1 MYHENPPCVLT
12 IAGSDSGGGAGI
24 QADIKTISAL
34 GGYALSVLTALTA
47 QNTLGVQGIHPV
59 PAEFVRAQMD
69 SVMSDIPVK
78 AAKTGMLFSK
88 EIIAAVAD
96 TLQDRSFP
104 VVVDPVSISQSG
116 DRLLEEDALKALREK
131 IIPLADLITPNRPEA
146 EILTGKKIGDAEEIG
161 FAAESFFSMGAKA
174 VLIKGGH
181 FQSERMRDWLFLPG
195 EDPVCVE
202 KEKIPTSRTHGTG
215 CTLSAA
221 LATCLGQGMDM
232 QDALRRSRDFLHLSI
247 KAAFPFGSGQGPVNH
262 LAGQI
267 KNCAR
272 QEVLQEMEGLR
283 DRLIQGKKLGKL
295 VPEVGMNVALGLP
308 WPEGFPDVAAFDGR
322 IRRTKSGRLVVG
334 CPSFGAS
341 SHMAK
346 VVLAAKSINPDIN
359 CVANIRYNQDT
370 LRAIKGMDLPLAWFD
385 RAEEPGEVKEREGSS
400 LEWGTLRALQG
411 HSSPDTVKVIADR
424 GEAGKEPMLRLL
436 GRDCPEILDLLLRLA
451 ESV

>member
-1 MYHENPPCVLT
+1 MYHENPPCILT

-34 GGYALSVLTALTA
+34 GGYGLSVLTALTA

-69 SVMSDIPVK
+69 SVLSDFPVQ

-96 TLQDRSFP
+96 SLQDRSFP
-104 VVVDPVSISQSG
+104 LVVDPVCVSQTG
-116 DRLLEEDALKALREK
+116 DRLLEEEAIHALREK

-146 EILTGKKIGDAEEIG
+146 ELLTGKKIEGTEEIAS
-161 FAAESFFSMGAKA
+161 AAESFFSMGAKA

-195 EDPVCVE
+195 KEPVCAE

-221 LATCLGQGMDM
+221 LAACLGRKMDM
-232 QDALRRSRDFLHLSI
+232 PDALLRSRDFLHLSI
-247 KAAFPFGSGQGPVNH
+247 KAAFALGSGQGPVNH
-262 LAGQI
+262 LAEQI
-267 KNCAR
+267 KNNAR
-272 QEVLQEMEGLR
+272 QEVLQEMEDLR
-283 DRLIQGKKLGKL
+283 DQLIQGNKLGKL
-295 VPEVGMNVALGLP
+295 VPEVGMNVARGLP
-308 WPEGFPDVAAFDGR
+308 WPERFRDVAAFDGR
-322 IRRTKSGRLVVG
+322 IRRTKSGHLVAG

-346 VVLAAKSINPDIN
+346 VLLAGKSMNPDIN
-359 CVANIRYNQDT
+359 CVANVRYNQAG
-370 LRAIKGMDLPLAWFD
+370 LRAIKDLGLPVAWFD
-385 RAEEPGEVKEREGSS
+385 RADEPEEVKKREGSS

-411 HSSPDTVKVIADR
+411 HGYPKTVKVVADG

-436 GRDCPEILDLLLRLA
+436 GRDCSEILDLLLRLA
-451 ESV
+451 ETA